1 MYVDCFDSV
10 KTQIEIHG
18 EIGSL
23 QNALFSETYLFYLL
37 LTGYKP
43 CLTPSQCIDSTS
55 IFNITYSNQ
64 DIFIKLIKNG
74 FITINLFPGE
84 YSLRNHFVK
93 TLAEGVTNDNSLYEY
108 SIFPFLSNLETSE
121 RKKIQTKI
129 LENVNN
135 HYTNFHVDGLT
146 NEQAEYME
154 TVYDNFQIIDILAQK
169 EIKTTKRFTQ
179 NMNELFI
186 EMAEEVQDEEF
197 ISLLTDFKIDNEGK
211 TIKSYRRSVFYD
223 FLKRMQKYYSKE
235 IIHYM
240 RNLIDCSYNLAIA
253 SAVNDDEGSDIS
265 TKFKTITDSSTIK
278 KLNPSHLSHLNI
290 SKQENVKTQV
300 TWNDVF
306 EILIEVSNIEK
317 EKKISRKDALKI
329 YKNRQNISNVFKV
342 GKYLIG
348 NTLKTLIPGL
358 DSMNVLLN
366 VASDVGINAGT
377 ELIDEKFNMQSIK
390 ELVTDFKTTNKTN
403 KIIDNVINSLNYYSC
418 NFSKL

>member
-1 MYVDCFDSV
+1 M
-10 KTQIEIHG
+10 
-18 EIGSL
+18 
-23 QNALFSETYLFYLL
+23 
-37 LTGYKP
+37 
-43 CLTPSQCIDSTS
+43 
-55 IFNITYSNQ
+55 
-64 DIFIKLIKNG
+64 
-74 FITINLFPGE
+74 
-84 YSLRNHFVK
+84 
-93 TLAEGVTNDNSLYEY
+93 
-108 SIFPFLSNLETSE
+108 
-121 RKKIQTKI
+121 
-129 LENVNN
+129 
-135 HYTNFHVDGLT
+135 DGLT

-290 SKQENVKTQV
+290 SKQGNVKTQV